1 MAPLDKFQ
9 KEAIIKRVVFAEKEI
24 KDTYKFINFNYDEFE
39 KNIEKRKI
47 LERTIENIVNCIIDI
62 SKILLAGEKIEIPK
76 TYAEIIKKL
85 SDLKFISKK
94 EAEILS
100 NFVKLRNLLAH
111 EYLDILWKEVK
122 NFIDNISI
130 VDKFIKKVDNYIK
143 E

>member
-24 KDTYKFINFNYDEFE
+24 KDTYKFINFSYDEFE